1 MKKQVTQPKG
11 ERDSQPSERI
21 TFDFSPLN
29 EYSYDKANSS
39 FFIKLLA
46 QFRKYSGLTWE
57 QVRSNSVHRLGCEV
71 LGSDV
76 LVAKARNLLPDTSR
90 RVYLLRATTENQVIC
105 GYRVGSVYQV
115 HLIEYRHGDVSTHG
129 SRKR

>member
-1 MKKQVTQPKG
+1 MKKKVTELKDG
-11 ERDSQPSERI
+11 RDAQSSERV

-57 QVRSNSVHRLGCEV
+57 RIRSNSVHRLGCEV

-90 RVYLLRATTENQVIC
+90 RVYLLRATTDNQVLC

-115 HLIEYRHGDVSTHG
+115 HIIEYRHEDVSTHG
-129 SRKR
+129 NRRR